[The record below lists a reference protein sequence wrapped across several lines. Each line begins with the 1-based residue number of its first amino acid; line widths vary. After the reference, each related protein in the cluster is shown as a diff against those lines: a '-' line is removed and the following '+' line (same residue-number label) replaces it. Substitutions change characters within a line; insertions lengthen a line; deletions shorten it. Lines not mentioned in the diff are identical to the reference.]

1 MPKKRD
7 NSMTVH
13 IPQDQKDVLRK
24 IAGDADVTVNDVV
37 LRAVRDLIDAY
48 PIRSKSKAKR

>member
-13 IPQDQKDVLRK
+13 IPQDEKDVLRK
-24 IAGDADVTVNDVV
+24 IADDADVTVNDVV
-37 LRAVRDLIDAY
+37 LRAVRDLIEVY
-48 PIRSKSKAKR
+48 PLQAKSKAKR